1 MRCPSRRPRRGAT
14 AFDDAGWR
22 GTDGGFRGG
31 GRGGAAARGF
41 ARPDRRRFRRDAPG
55 HVGARLDN
63 RPRRRI
69 VETANGA
76 DTCKALRRGAFDI
89 SFVDFH
95 MPDMSGPRAVSLAR
109 RVGANPLVVVMGDG
123 PEDAAD
129 RTLRGID
136 PYEFMQKPL
145 EERELRQIF
154 GNVWRMR
161 DVSRVLVVDDS
172 KASRLMMSKVIEA
185 SRFTTELLVV
195 DSGEAALRLLNEE
208 PCDVVFIDYAM
219 PGIDGLETA
228 CLVQDQ
234 MPEVRV
240 VMVSASRNPAVE
252 KAARYFGAVHFLKKP
267 FFAREVDKAMHLA
280 LDLPLTSFMLEPEK
294 VESDQLEL
302 ALLE

>member
-1 MRCPSRRPRRGAT
+1 MMR
-14 AFDDAGWR
+14 AGEAR
-22 GTDGGFRGG
+22 TEDF
-31 GRGGAAARGF
+31 AAAAEAAPQPEDLRVLI
-41 ARPDRRRFRRDAPG
+41 ADDSAVTRRVMSALVSTIAPG
-55 HVGARLDN
+55 VA
-63 RPRRRI
+63 I

-76 DTCKALRRGAFDI
+76 DTCEALRRGACDI

-154 GNVWRMR
+154 RNVERMR

-172 KASRLMMSKVIEA
+172 KASRLMMTKVIEA
-185 SRFTTELLVV
+185 SRFTTELTVV
-195 DSGEAALRLLNEE
+195 DSGEAALRPLNEE
-208 PCDVVFIDYAM
+208 PCDVVFLDYAM

>member
-1 MRCPSRRPRRGAT
+1 MMR
-14 AFDDAGWR
+14 AGEAR
-22 GTDGGFRGG
+22 TEDF
-31 GRGGAAARGF
+31 AAAAEAAPQPEDLRVLI
-41 ARPDRRRFRRDAPG
+41 ADDSAVTRRVMSALVSTIAPG
-55 HVGARLDN
+55 VA
-63 RPRRRI
+63 I

-76 DTCKALRRGAFDI
+76 DTCEALRRGAFDI

-145 EERELRQIF
+145 EERELRRIF
-154 GNVWRMR
+154 RNVERMR
-161 DVSRVLVVDDS
+161 DASRVLVVDDS
-172 KASRLMMSKVIEA
+172 KASRLMMTKVIEA
-185 SRFTTELLVV
+185 SRFTTELTVV
-195 DSGEAALRLLNEE
+195 DSGEAALRLLSEE
-208 PCDVVFIDYAM
+208 PCDVVFLDYAM

>member
-1 MRCPSRRPRRGAT
+1 
-14 AFDDAGWR
+14 
-22 GTDGGFRGG
+22 
-31 GRGGAAARGF
+31 
-41 ARPDRRRFRRDAPG
+41 
-55 HVGARLDN
+55 
-63 RPRRRI
+63 
-69 VETANGA
+69 
-76 DTCKALRRGAFDI
+76 
-89 SFVDFH
+89 

-109 RVGANPLVVVMGDG
+109 RVGANPLVVVMGEG

-145 EERELRQIF
+145 EERELRRIF
-154 GNVWRMR
+154 RNVERMR

-172 KASRLMMSKVIEA
+172 KASRLMMTKVIEA
-185 SRFTTELLVV
+185 SRFTTELTVV
-195 DSGEAALRLLNEE
+195 DSGEAALRLLSEE
-208 PCDVVFIDYAM
+208 PCDVVLLDYAM

-294 VESDQLEL
+294 VERDQLEL

>member
-1 MRCPSRRPRRGAT
+1 
-14 AFDDAGWR
+14 
-22 GTDGGFRGG
+22 
-31 GRGGAAARGF
+31 
-41 ARPDRRRFRRDAPG
+41 
-55 HVGARLDN
+55 
-63 RPRRRI
+63 
-69 VETANGA
+69 
-76 DTCKALRRGAFDI
+76 
-89 SFVDFH
+89 
-95 MPDMSGPRAVSLAR
+95 
-109 RVGANPLVVVMGDG
+109 
-123 PEDAAD
+123 
-129 RTLRGID
+129 
-136 PYEFMQKPL
+136 
-145 EERELRQIF
+145 
-154 GNVWRMR
+154 MR

-185 SRFTTELLVV
+185 SRFTTELTVV

-208 PCDVVFIDYAM
+208 PCDVVFLDYAM

-294 VESDQLEL
+294 VERDQLEL